1 MTQKEIETPAA
12 TETPNKPAASQ
23 AAPAAKTPDPAKA
36 NGRKPATIGPSIVI
50 HGDVSGEE
58 DLIVDGTVE
67 GTVNFKDNNLVVS
80 ANGQVKAN
88 ISARIIRIDGEVK
101 GALWDFKRD
110 GILPFERDSVPA
122 GEREP
127 VNEAAIEQMKGELI
141 DEEVA
146 VAVDVSEVTEEWE
159 ELSTPVEEEIVES
172 NEEILPSLD
181 DERASLEEELAR
193 LDARWERKTDPVEQS
208 TPSDS
213 TLQQLE
219 DSLDGIDL

>member
-12 TETPNKPAASQ
+12 AESPNKPAASQ
-23 AAPAAKTPDPAKA
+23 AAPAAKTPDPVKT

-101 GALWDFKRD
+101 GELHGSEQVVISPSGKVHGDIRAPRVVLED
-110 GILPFERDSVPA
+110 GCTFRGSVEMETEKSP
-122 GEREP
+122 
-127 VNEAAIEQMKGELI
+127 
-141 DEEVA
+141 
-146 VAVDVSEVTEEWE
+146 AVDRAA
-159 ELSTPVEEEIVES
+159 TPRLRPTAARPVRPGRES
-172 NEEILPSLD
+172 
-181 DERASLEEELAR
+181 
-193 LDARWERKTDPVEQS
+193 
-208 TPSDS
+208 
-213 TLQQLE
+213 
-219 DSLDGIDL
+219 

>member
-12 TETPNKPAASQ
+12 AESPNKPAASQ
-23 AAPAAKTPDPAKA
+23 AAPAAKTPDPVKT

-101 GALWDFKRD
+101 GELHGSEQVVISPSGKVHGDIRAPRVVLED
-110 GILPFERDSVPA
+110 GCTFRGSVEMETEKTP
-122 GEREP
+122 
-127 VNEAAIEQMKGELI
+127 
-141 DEEVA
+141 
-146 VAVDVSEVTEEWE
+146 AVDRAA
-159 ELSTPVEEEIVES
+159 TPRLRPTAARPVRPGRES
-172 NEEILPSLD
+172 
-181 DERASLEEELAR
+181 
-193 LDARWERKTDPVEQS
+193 
-208 TPSDS
+208 
-213 TLQQLE
+213 
-219 DSLDGIDL
+219 

>member
-23 AAPAAKTPDPAKA
+23 AAPAVKTPDPAKA

-101 GALWDFKRD
+101 GELH
-110 GILPFERDSVPA
+110 GS
-122 GEREP
+122 
-127 VNEAAIEQMKGELI
+127 EQVVISPTGKVHGDI
-141 DEEVA
+141 
-146 VAVDVSEVTEEWE
+146 
-159 ELSTPVEEEIVES
+159 
-172 NEEILPSLD
+172 
-181 DERASLEEELAR
+181 RAPR
-193 LDARWERKTDPVEQS
+193 VV
-208 TPSDS
+208 
-213 TLQQLE
+213 LE
-219 DSLDGIDL
+219 DGCTFKGSVEMETEKTASVDRAATPRLRPTAARPVRPGRES